1 MGIKANFNMDGLKS
15 YAEKWKESL
24 MEDLK
29 VAFQLACME
38 VVANAKRVNTYIDQ
52 TGNLRSSI
60 GYVIYYNGKEIES
73 SFSATPADKGTKY
86 IQMGKNSKGE
96 KYGHVKETPGGTGQ
110 DGVQKGIEFA
120 RQKAGEHGD
129 DGFVAVVVAGM
140 EYAAYVEAKG
150 FDVLTGSTLRFEDV
164 FKKHFA
170 NVNNVYGTNF

>member
-1 MGIKANFNMDGLKS
+1 MGIKANFNMDDLKS
-15 YAEKWKESL
+15 YAEKWEENL

-73 SFSATPADKGTKY
+73 SFSATPAAKGAKY

-110 DGVQKGIEFA
+110 DGAEKGLAYA
-120 RQKAGEHGD
+120 RSIANESGN

-140 EYAAYVEAKG
+140 EYALYVESKG
-150 FDVLTGSTLRFEDV
+150 YDVLTGSTLRFPDIM
-164 FKKHFA
+164 KKHLA
-170 NVNNVYGTNF
+170 SINNVYGVNF